1 MHFANAMHGSFVNEF
16 KRSRKN
22 GKLRGCP
29 EKKSRSL
36 KGFKRE
42 GEDICISRLLQSLKA
57 NKCFFKE
64 IKFQK
69 SKNTWIKSFTF
80 I

>member
-1 MHFANAMHGSFVNEF
+1 MHFANATHGSFVNEF

-42 GEDICISRLLQSLKA
+42 GENNICIARRLQSLKA
-57 NKCFFKE
+57 NKCFLKE
-64 IKFQK
+64 IEFQK
-69 SKNTWIKSFTF
+69 S
-80 I
+80 

>member
-42 GEDICISRLLQSLKA
+42 GENICTSRLLQSLKT
-57 NKCFFKE
+57 NKCFLKE

-69 SKNTWIKSFTF
+69 S
-80 I
+80 